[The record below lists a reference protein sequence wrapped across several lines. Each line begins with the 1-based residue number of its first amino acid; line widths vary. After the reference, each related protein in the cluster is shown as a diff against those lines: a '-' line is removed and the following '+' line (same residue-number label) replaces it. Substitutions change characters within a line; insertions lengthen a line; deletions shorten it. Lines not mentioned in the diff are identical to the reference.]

1 MGDRRQSIRLF
12 GKTFINKEVCFERIL
27 NKIQAKYCKWFEKSE
42 QREINQKHST
52 IRSHLSNF
60 FRGSHHGLEF
70 RPDSDLPDMIKNE
83 CTAGYDECERD

>member
-1 MGDRRQSIRLF
+1 M
-12 GKTFINKEVCFERIL
+12 L
-27 NKIQAKYCKWFEKSE
+27 NKIQAKYRKWFENSE
-42 QREINQKHST
+42 PREINQEHST

-83 CTAGYDECERD
+83 CTAGYDECERDWIYFSNNAYNGGHVNFYYNLFY